1 MIRMAEKLSRSL
13 EILEVLNSPDYDGR
27 SKLKAFDDT
36 KAGVKGLPDSGITKL
51 PRIFVHDHQNS
62 RGIAESVKVDS
73 QEVNYCRVP
82 TIDLKMSLINRP
94 EIVNQVRDSCENWG
108 FFQVVNH
115 GIPESVMEDMIR
127 GIRLFHELDPE
138 TKSEYYSR
146 NMSRKVLYHS
156 NIDLYFSKSA
166 VWKDTITFNMAPSPP
181 QPEEIPNI
189 CRNAAVDYGKYVME
203 LGLDLLRLI
212 SEALGLDPTYLQGL
226 DCGEGLVMK
235 GHYYPPCPEP
245 ELTFGT
251 ADHTDNTFLTIV
263 LQDQIGGLQVLHNN
277 NQWVDV
283 PPLPGALVVNMG
295 DMLQVRIIYWY
306 RQCFLFEAVSF
317 GIKNKKLKK
326 RERKVVELC
335 FVHLCVMQIVTNDR
349 FKSVHHRVLANKIGP
364 RISVASFFRPRYGG
378 GVVTRPYGPIK
389 ELLSEE
395 NPAVY
400 RGTTIE
406 EYTAQFLKESM
417 DGNAALAHFKL

>member
-295 DMLQVRIIYWY
+295 DMLQ
-306 RQCFLFEAVSF
+306 
-317 GIKNKKLKK
+317 
-326 RERKVVELC
+326 
-335 FVHLCVMQIVTNDR
+335 IVTNDR